1 MGGAFWPSM
10 LELGLST
17 TTIVSAF
24 AIMTAASAIQAMVG
38 MGIALVA
45 VPLLALVEPGFV
57 PGPVLM
63 SSLILTLTM
72 AYRGRRELESRDL
85 GWSVAGLAIGT
96 AIGAAL
102 LAYLS
107 GPSLPRIFGALI
119 LVGVAITASGVRF
132 TPSRRAFLLAG
143 TASGVMGTMVGTHGP
158 PIALVLQNA
167 QPSTIR
173 AMLGAYF
180 TVAGAGAV
188 AALAAVGLFGQ
199 RELMLSAILLP
210 GIGTGFLAAQVFGHF
225 VAGRLM
231 RIAILTVSAAGGA
244 MLLLR

>member
-1 MGGAFWPSM
+1 MS
-10 LELGLST
+10 ELGLSPI
-17 TTIVSAF
+17 TIASAF
-24 AIMTAASAIQAMVG
+24 AIMTAAAAIQAMVG
-38 MGIALVA
+38 MGIALIA

-63 SSLILTLTM
+63 SSLILTLAM

-102 LAYLS
+102 LSYLH

-132 TPSRRAFLLAG
+132 TPSPRAFVLAG

-167 QPSTIR
+167 RPSTIR

-188 AALAAVGLFGQ
+188 AALAMVGLFGQ
-199 RELMLSAILLP
+199 RELFMSAILLP
-210 GIGTGFLAAQVFGHF
+210 GVGAGFLAAQMFGHF

-231 RIAILTVSAAGGA
+231 RVAILTVSAAGGV